1 LSANKVSEKANQAE
15 ANHLEPENTTIELT
29 AEIVANYVSNNS
41 ISIEQLPEL
50 IRTVNKTL
58 CNLGQ
63 PEVSVEP
70 ETDKPTAAQIRKSIR
85 PDGLVSFID
94 GKSYKTLKRHLS
106 RHGLSILEY
115 KAKFGL
121 PKDYPTTSPEYSA
134 KRSEMA
140 RSLGLGRQRAA
151 SGDTAAKPRK
161 TKS

>member
-1 LSANKVSEKANQAE
+1 MED
-15 ANHLEPENTTIELT
+15 ENTTIELT
-29 AEIVANYVSNNS
+29 AEIVANYVSNNTVA
-41 ISIEQLPEL
+41 IEQLPEL
-50 IRTVNKTL
+50 IRTVSQTL
-58 CNLGQ
+58 SRLGQ
-63 PEVSVEP
+63 PETVSEP
-70 ETDKPTAAQIRKSIR
+70 EADKPTAAQVRKSIR

-106 RHGLSILEY
+106 RHGLSIADY

-151 SGDTAAKPRK
+151 TEKPAKPRK
-161 TKS
+161 AKAVEA

>member
-1 LSANKVSEKANQAE
+1 MEDE
-15 ANHLEPENTTIELT
+15 ASTIELT

-41 ISIEQLPEL
+41 VSIEQLPEL
-50 IRTVNKTL
+50 IRTVSQTL
-58 CNLGQ
+58 SRLGQ
-63 PEVSVEP
+63 PDVAVEP
-70 ETDKPTAAQIRKSIR
+70 ETDKPTSAQVRKSIR

-106 RHGLSILEY
+106 RHGLTIADY

-151 SGDTAAKPRK
+151 ATEKPAKARK
-161 TKS
+161 SKVVEA

>member
-1 LSANKVSEKANQAE
+1 MEN
-15 ANHLEPENTTIELT
+15 ENTTIELT
-29 AEIVANYVSNNS
+29 TEIVANYVSNNT

-50 IRTVNKTL
+50 IRTVNQTL
-58 CNLGQ
+58 SRLGQ
-63 PEVSVEP
+63 PEVASEP
-70 ETDKPTAAQIRKSIR
+70 EADKPSAAQVRKSIR

-106 RHGLSILEY
+106 RHGLSISDY

-140 RSLGLGRQRAA
+140 RSLGLGRQRSAA
-151 SGDTAAKPRK
+151 AAPAKTTKARK
-161 TKS
+161 TKSPES

>member
-1 LSANKVSEKANQAE
+1 MDQET
-15 ANHLEPENTTIELT
+15 TTIELT

-41 ISIEQLPEL
+41 VSIEQLPEL
-50 IRTVNKTL
+50 IRTVSQTL
-58 CNLGQ
+58 SRLGQ
-63 PEVSVEP
+63 PESVVEP
-70 ETDKPTAAQIRKSIR
+70 EADKPTPAQVRKSIR

-106 RHGLSILEY
+106 RHGLSIAEY

-140 RSLGLGRQRAA
+140 RSLGLGRQRAGA
-151 SGDTAAKPRK
+151 PAAKPTKPRK
-161 TKS
+161 SKGDEA